1 MTAPEASVTEPRISP
16 EFVFCASARPDT
28 QIKTTKTR
36 TAFIMECLR
45 PKHGYLS
52 RLLPALYAKPAADPV
67 PHLITRGILIDNRLS
82 DFQREPYFYPMTT
95 VKNKKYRAFTVSN
108 RLSIDIYR

>member
-1 MTAPEASVTEPRISP
+1 MVTVAPAMTAPEASVTEPRISP

-52 RLLPALYAKPAADPV
+52 RLLPALYAKPAAGPV
-67 PHLITRGILIDNRLS
+67 PHLITRGLFTRQPIVYLYLPLTS
-82 DFQREPYFYPMTT
+82 
-95 VKNKKYRAFTVSN
+95 TVSIL
-108 RLSIDIYR
+108 RLKRCEFCVCSVQC